1 MKIEENVA
9 TRSQFC
15 IIWGAFARLISNS
28 SNFSQMPCQNYC
40 KTLQSCYG
48 SEMAFDRRSRLE
60 DVARDAGVSLA
71 TVSRAMTRPDL
82 VRAATLARV
91 RTCAEKL
98 GYIPGGVARA
108 LVSGKS
114 MTVGAI
120 VPTLDSAI
128 FAKTLQAMQSTL
140 SQAGYLLLVASTN
153 YNDDAELEAIRGFL
167 ARGVDGLFLVGA
179 ERSKRA
185 WDMLESA
192 VLPVTLGWCADPR
205 FDAVT
210 VDNYH
215 AGALAARHLLD
226 LGHRH
231 IGMIAGQLASNDRQR
246 KRVEGARSA
255 LSDCGVSLPEWR
267 VSEQQLTLA
276 GGRQGCAV
284 LMSVARPP
292 TAIIAG
298 NDILAIGC
306 ITELQ
311 LQGISVPQGLS
322 VVGIDNLEMAAHVT
336 PPMTTIH
343 LPTGRIGEQSALSLL
358 RRMGEPGPPQTIDLP
373 VELVIRKS
381 TQQVSP

>member
-1 MKIEENVA
+1 MTFE
-9 TRSQFC
+9 
-15 IIWGAFARLISNS
+15 
-28 SNFSQMPCQNYC
+28 
-40 KTLQSCYG
+40 
-48 SEMAFDRRSRLE
+48 RRSRLD

-71 TVSRAMTRPDL
+71 TVSRAMTRPEL
-82 VRAATLARV
+82 VRATTLARV
-91 RTCAEKL
+91 RSSAQKL

-153 YNDDAELEAIRGFL
+153 YNNDAEVEAIRGFL

-179 ERSKRA
+179 ERSRQA
-185 WDMLESA
+185 SDLLRNAM
-192 VLPVTLGWCADPR
+192 VPVTLGWCADPL

-210 VDNYH
+210 VDNH
-215 AGALAARHLLD
+215 LAGALAARHLLD
-226 LGHRH
+226 LGHRN
-231 IGMIAGQLASNDRQR
+231 IGMIAGQVSSNDRQR
-246 KRVEGARSA
+246 KRVEGARA
-255 LSDCGVSLPEWR
+255 TLLEYGVALPEWL
-267 VSEQQLTLA
+267 VSEQPLTLA

-284 LMSVARPP
+284 LMSAAHPP
-292 TAIIAG
+292 TAIIGG

-322 VVGIDNLEMAAHVT
+322 VVGIDNLELAAHVT

-343 LPTGRIGEQSALSLL
+343 LPTGRIGEQAALSLL
-358 RRMGEPGPPQTIDLP
+358 RRMANPGPPQEIELP

-381 TQQVSP
+381 TEPLST

>member
-1 MKIEENVA
+1 M
-9 TRSQFC
+9 
-15 IIWGAFARLISNS
+15 L
-28 SNFSQMPCQNYC
+28 
-40 KTLQSCYG
+40 
-48 SEMAFDRRSRLE
+48 DRRSRLD

-82 VRAATLARV
+82 VRAETLARV
-91 RTCAEKL
+91 RSCAEKL

-153 YNDDAELEAIRGFL
+153 YNNDAEVEAIRGFL

-210 VDNYH
+210 VDNH
-215 AGALAARHLLD
+215 QAGALAARHLFE

-231 IGMIAGQLASNDRQR
+231 IGMIAGHLASNDRQR
-246 KRVEGARSA
+246 KRVEGARFA
-255 LSDCGVSLPEWR
+255 LSDFDVTLPEWL
-267 VSEQQLTLA
+267 VSEQPLTLA

-284 LMSVARPP
+284 LMSMASPP

-311 LQGISVPQGLS
+311 LQNISVPRELS
-322 VVGIDNLEMAAHVT
+322 VIGIDNLEMAAHIS

-343 LPTGRIGEQSALSLL
+343 LPTGKIGEQAALILL
-358 RRMGEPGPPQTIDLP
+358 QKMTKQGPLQVINLP
-373 VELVIRKS
+373 VEIVVRKS
-381 TQQVSP
+381 TQKISS